1 MHLHLYTINSGII
14 ILVNKQYDIL
24 HSKIEMPGCMINLK
38 LAYNATK
45 HEYNLTVYY
54 APQVKAINKTQM
66 VNIIKTFS
74 QVHDVSQNNILI
86 GDFNFADKDEDKG
99 KGMSDRDKM
108 MNSSWEEFK
117 SETSASV
124 VASLDASV
132 RKFGKALEESP
143 VKLSRKRKREAVLH
157 NNSDVT
163 PADGYK
169 IINASI
175 LPSILNCIS
184 KCYNCGTENKLLLQQ
199 NNKKRNGLCEM
210 LILHCTSCNTDIKSF
225 KTSQQ
230 TVNNKMADINLR
242 SVLATTAV
250 GDGLSTLRKL
260 CTNFNLSQPVNEHP
274 YNNYI
279 KFIEG
284 NSIKNCE

>member
-1 MHLHLYTINSGII
+1 M
-14 ILVNKQYDIL
+14 
-24 HSKIEMPGCMINLK
+24 
-38 LAYNATK
+38 
-45 HEYNLTVYY
+45 
-54 APQVKAINKTQM
+54 
-66 VNIIKTFS
+66 
-74 QVHDVSQNNILI
+74 
-86 GDFNFADKDEDKG
+86 
-99 KGMSDRDKM
+99 
-108 MNSSWEEFK
+108 
-117 SETSASV
+117 

-143 VKLSRKRKREAVLH
+143 VKLSRKGKREAVLH

-169 IINASI
+169 IIDASI
-175 LPSILNCIS
+175 LQSILNCIS

-250 GDGLSTLRKL
+250 GGGLSTLRKL

-284 NSIKNCE
+284 NSIKNCERSMLAAAKHLRALKYGDIDDDVIVDVPVSVDGSWQKRYGHNSMLGMIFVMSIDTGHVLDYSV